1 MVAQAG
7 PNLQFLLSPCPL
19 PNPLQ
24 ALGRQAS
31 YIRFLLPLHSH
42 LACPNFISL
51 QRSSKNGPAPEPG
64 RPLLLPPAV
73 NTSLGQSPSSTL
85 HYRLLLRGWPF
96 FKPLMSQSPAK
107 AELPVSRSCC
117 CCCFSSKPCRR
128 WRTPCL
134 PLPCGRRLTAQL
146 GHQAPA
152 KRMGCAG

>member
-107 AELPVSRSCC
+107 GDRGKQSFLCQGPAAAAAAASPQSHVEGGGLPASLSNV
-117 CCCFSSKPCRR
+117 
-128 WRTPCL
+128 
-134 PLPCGRRLTAQL
+134 G
-146 GHQAPA
+146 GD
-152 KRMGCAG
+152 